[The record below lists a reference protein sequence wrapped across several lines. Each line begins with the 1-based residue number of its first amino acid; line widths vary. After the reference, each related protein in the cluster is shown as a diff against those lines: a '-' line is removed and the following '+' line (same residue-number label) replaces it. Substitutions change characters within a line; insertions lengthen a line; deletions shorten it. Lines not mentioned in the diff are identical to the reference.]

1 MRHPAAH
8 LGHYRADAAHDGY
21 VVVFDENARAEIVAV
36 IAPTPGADGVLVE
49 RAKARRGLASVGD
62 ARSFRAGGLDE
73 CPGQGGDSGKVLNEV
88 ECRAFG
94 GQDGERATRD
104 AGYLGAGGK
113 PLPILGQLRHRE
125 RVIDAGEDR
134 RTDAKAGQ
142 DQGSRATSRAE
153 AIAVAQSLPAR

>member
-1 MRHPAAH
+1 M
-8 LGHYRADAAHDGY
+8 
-21 VVVFDENARAEIVAV
+21 AV

-88 ECRAFG
+88 ECRALG

-113 PLPILGQLRHRE
+113 LLPILGQLRHRE

-134 RTDAKAGQ
+134 RTYAKAGQ
-142 DQGSRATSRAE
+142 NQGFTRHQSGSSHRLWPDHRLRGDVASAQVLLQGELDQTTNCVGIE
-153 AIAVAQSLPAR
+153 ARI